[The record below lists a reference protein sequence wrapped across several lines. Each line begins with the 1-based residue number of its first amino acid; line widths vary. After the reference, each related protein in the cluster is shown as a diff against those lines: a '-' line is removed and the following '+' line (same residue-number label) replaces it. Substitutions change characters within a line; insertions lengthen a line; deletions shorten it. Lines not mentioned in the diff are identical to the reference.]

1 MEISS
6 LVTAFASNVTARGEI
21 VMKKH
26 LPYDCEDDRELF
38 DDSFHAA
45 SMSECTG
52 LIPSAPMDQSEVHS
66 YSQIYDIPLPN
77 FRSDRRDSMN
87 NQNNNQN
94 NNQRNNQNNNQ
105 KNNQNNNQKN
115 NQNSN
120 QRNQSSNEQNRSFN
134 N

>member
-87 NQNNNQN
+87 NQNNNQ
-94 NNQRNNQNNNQ
+94 

>member
-1 MEISS
+1 MFLRFVEISS

-87 NQNNNQN
+87 NQNNNQ
-94 NNQRNNQNNNQ
+94 

>member
-1 MEISS
+1 
-6 LVTAFASNVTARGEI
+6 
-21 VMKKH
+21 MKKH

-77 FRSDRRDSMN
+77 FRSDRRDIMN

-105 KNNQNNNQKN
+105 KNNQN
-115 NQNSN
+115 SN
-120 QRNQSSNEQNRSFN
+120 QRNQNSNEQNRSFN

>member
-1 MEISS
+1 
-6 LVTAFASNVTARGEI
+6 
-21 VMKKH
+21 MKRYS
-26 LPYDCEDDRELF
+26 LPYDSNDERELF

-52 LIPSAPMDQSEVHS
+52 LIPTAPADQNEIHS

-77 FRSDRRDSMN
+77 FRNDRRKIMN
-87 NQNNNQN
+87 NQNNNQK
-94 NNQRNNQNNNQ
+94 NNQNNNQ

-120 QRNQSSNEQNRSFN
+120 QRNQNSNEQNRSFN
-134 N
+134 D

>member
-87 NQNNNQN
+87 NQNNNQS
-94 NNQRNNQNNNQ
+94 
-105 KNNQNNNQKN
+105 KNLKKIKITKTIKKIKTTKKKTKMIKMTM
-115 NQNSN
+115 
-120 QRNQSSNEQNRSFN
+120 
-134 N
+134 